1 MRIIL
6 TTSAMNGLEVMGSD
20 VQNAFLT
27 ALCKEKIWLIAGS
40 EFGNEQGKKFLVVRD
55 LYGLKSAS
63 AEFQAYMADKLD
75 EMGFKSSVA
84 DLEVWM
90 MPAVKPDREEYY
102 EYILMYVDDILAI
115 SMQPR
120 DVMKDIKQIFKFNN
134 NKVEELSSY
143 LGSLL

>member
-1 MRIIL
+1 M
-6 TTSAMNGLEVMGSD
+6 
-20 VQNAFLT
+20 
-27 ALCKEKIWLIAGS
+27 
-40 EFGNEQGKKFLVVRD
+40 VRD

-102 EYILMYVDDILAI
+102 E
-115 SMQPR
+115 
-120 DVMKDIKQIFKFNN
+120 
-134 NKVEELSSY
+134 
-143 LGSLL
+143 